1 VRACTG
7 PLKLALISGS
17 RACQR
22 RPSSWLRPALS
33 CTALS
38 CMAHVDSAETTAYMQ
53 CIGALSTR
61 HCYRRRRFLLQADH
75 TRTTSPKYCSCDAH
89 RCPKPPSPPLGAPKK
104 HVNSSTITLTRR
116 SWRIP
121 WPTRSHRLSIS
132 WRGLQRA
139 QASSRAAKPRQS
151 LEWGEATLARSQK
164 SAAGRAALA
173 AVTSRRFLLAPSP
186 TLACQ
191 ARQQ

>member
-1 VRACTG
+1 MPTL
-7 PLKLALISGS
+7 PKLPHT
-17 RACQR
+17 C
-22 RPSSWLRPALS
+22 
-33 CTALS
+33 
-38 CMAHVDSAETTAYMQ
+38 SAPV
-53 CIGALSTR
+53 IPSTR
-61 HCYRRRRFLLQADH
+61 HCHHRHCKQVTLGRL
-75 TRTTSPKYCSCDAH
+75 TTSPKCCSCDAH

-104 HVNSSTITLTRR
+104 HMNSSTITLTHR
-116 SWRIP
+116 SWRNP

-164 SAAGRAALA
+164 SAAGKAAPA